1 MKSALT
7 TSISSLF
14 LPTTTV
20 FSTLGVTG
28 GLHRGVV
35 IALEQPVCRIGSS
48 PQADVILSDG
58 GIAAEHVT
66 LRFHARMVAI
76 EAQGGDVEVGDRC
89 VMQGTGWRTNLP
101 TTIAFGDVRL
111 QLSQPALAG
120 PPVLQAIQKASA
132 GALQSARN
140 SGLSVLQSMRKTGS
154 PALESLREAGSPVFR
169 SIGKFCSPVLQPVRK
184 FSAPAF
190 HAIGK
195 RMPELP
201 EPLRSRLNRRTAV
214 TALGATMFAT
224 MSMAGVYPFISTDNG
239 GVVGSAYA
247 LRSSANSQAAE
258 AALAASSATP
268 GEALRQQ
275 LSQANLDGLQ
285 VQDSGSHLIVSGEFA
300 PERYADWTDVQ
311 RWFDRHYGSSHVLI
325 SNAQPSLA
333 ADKPAFEF
341 RAVWLGDNP
350 YVIGPSGRRLYPG
363 ATLREGWVLSEIS
376 DKGVMLRRGD
386 DEFTLTL

>member
-20 FSTLGVTG
+20 FSTLGVIG

-48 PQADVILSDG
+48 PQADVMLSDG

-76 EAQGGDVEVGDRC
+76 EAQGGDIEVGDRC
-89 VMQGTGWRTNLP
+89 VTQGTGWRTNLP

-120 PPVLQAIQKASA
+120 PPVLQSIQKTGV

-140 SGLSVLQSMRKTGS
+140 TGFSLLQSIRKTGS
-154 PALESLREAGSPVFR
+154 PALESLRETSSPIFR
-169 SIGKFCSPVLQPVRK
+169 SIQKFCSPVTRSVRK
-184 FSAPAF
+184 FSAPMLQ
-190 HAIGK
+190 AIGK

-201 EPLRSRLNRRTAV
+201 ESVRSRLNRRTAV

-224 MSMAGVYPFISTDNG
+224 MSMAGVYPFISTGNSGATGPTD
-239 GVVGSAYA
+239 A
-247 LRSSANSQAAE
+247 LRSSANSQVAGAT
-258 AALAASSATP
+258 LAASITTP

-275 LSQANLDGLQ
+275 LSQAGLDGLQ
-285 VQDSGSHLIVSGEFA
+285 VRDSGSHLMVSGEFA

-325 SNAQPSLA
+325 SSAQPSLA

-350 YVIGPSGRRLYPG
+350 YVIGPSGKRLYPG
-363 ATLREGWVLSEIS
+363 AALREGWVLSEIS
-376 DKGVMLRRGD
+376 DNGVMLRRGD